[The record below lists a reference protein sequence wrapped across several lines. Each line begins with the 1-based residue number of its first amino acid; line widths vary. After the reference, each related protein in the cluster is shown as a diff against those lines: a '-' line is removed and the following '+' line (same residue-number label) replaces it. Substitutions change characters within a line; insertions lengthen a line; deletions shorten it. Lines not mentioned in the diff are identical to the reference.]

1 MEFRLDQV
9 FGVPSEE
16 VTVQLEVD
24 GEPLELN
31 KIYHTISAESAVRIT
46 VFHNSENVGWY
57 QSQLDKMPRQVR
69 VNLVHRSTNPTPYV
83 LIATQTHSNDFES
96 ESESTPVKQF
106 SLESFENLNPKPP
119 VLVPKLAIPLL
130 QPKNTPRSSKLEK
143 VLQELTKEYNTL
155 QAKYD
160 KTTQLQAAQIL
171 DLQHQLRDAMTQH
184 ELNTILHE
192 DRIAAIQA
200 SQKSEIESAEL
211 KLHALNLVIQDQR
224 HLISSR
230 DKEIER
236 HKHTIEVYR
245 DFISKLLELFTNQLS
260 SSKQRET
267 RVLQNMTE
275 LDKENL
281 SINTSIATLSLQKH
295 TVLAQNSA
303 LQQEKNIERSYRTAI
318 DIDRELVNFIE
329 KLDLSSSIDLESTFS
344 TINSIYKEIYSKYT
358 SSLSDSYKSHL
369 EVLKQTSLQ
378 NESKFSI
385 ESLTT
390 RLKQDSLQVERVK
403 SDNKDLKD
411 YVSSLVTN
419 LDKEKRKSRALQQQT
434 NILSEDISH
443 YRSLVN
449 QLETSSITLKQEKQE
464 LHAQM
469 YDTILKSGNS
479 GPEQIDKL
487 LAEYLAANDHPNPFV
502 KMSDGAYSFGNK
514 KVGVLV
520 RNGSLIVRV
529 GGGYMCIDEFIR
541 MHVNNEINKSQE
553 ESFDKSFHSPS
564 YKNLAVVR
572 RTKKQNEE
580 GDDKLLLSPV
590 PCDLT
595 YDASNAMNGL
605 KRKDLNSS
613 LPRPSFTPKKSP
625 VPKLSSAF
633 N

>member
-24 GEPLELN
+24 GEHVELE
-31 KIYHTISAESAVRIT
+31 KIYHTFSAESAVRIT
-46 VFHNSENVGWY
+46 VFHKSENVGWY
-57 QSQLDKMPRQVR
+57 QSQFDKLPRQVR
-69 VNLVHRSTNPTPYV
+69 VNLVHRSTSPTPYV
-83 LIATQTHSNDFES
+83 LISTQAHSPDS
-96 ESESTPVKQF
+96 ESESSPVKQF

-130 QPKNTPRSSKLEK
+130 QPKTTPRSSKLEK

-171 DLQHQLRDAMTQH
+171 DLQHQLRDAMTRN
-184 ELNTILHE
+184 ELDTISHE
-192 DRIAAIQA
+192 DSIAVILA
-200 SQKSEIESAEL
+200 SQKAEIESAEIKL
-211 KLHALNLVIQDQR
+211 KALNLVIQDQR

-230 DKEIER
+230 DNEIET

-245 DFISKLLELFTNQLS
+245 DFITKLLELFTSQMS

-267 RVLQNMTE
+267 RVLQNMKE

-281 SINTSIATLSLQKH
+281 SMNTSIASLSMQKNTIIAH
-295 TVLAQNSA
+295 NSA
-303 LQQEKNIERSYRTAI
+303 LQQEKNIERSYRIAE

-329 KLDLSSSIDLESTFS
+329 ALDLSSCIDLEATFS
-344 TINSIYKEIYSKYT
+344 TINSIYKEIYSKCT
-358 SSLSDSYKSHL
+358 TSLSDSYKSHI
-369 EVLKQTSLQ
+369 EVLKQSALK
-378 NESKFSI
+378 NEGRLSI
-385 ESLTT
+385 ENLTT

-419 LDKEKRKSRALQQQT
+419 LDKEKRKCRALQQQT
-434 NILSEDISH
+434 NILSEDITH

-469 YDTILKSGNS
+469 YDTILKSGNT

-487 LAEYLAANDHPNPFV
+487 LTEYLAANNHPNPFV

-529 GGGYMCIDEFIR
+529 GGGYMCIEEFIR
-541 MHVNNEINKSQE
+541 MHVYNEINKSQE
-553 ESFDKSFHSPS
+553 DSLDKSFHSPS
-564 YKNLAVVR
+564 YKNIAVVR

-580 GDDKLLLSPV
+580 GDDKIALSPV

-605 KRKDLNSS
+605 KKKDLNSN
-613 LPRPSFTPKKSP
+613 LPKPSFTPKKSP
-625 VPKLSSAF
+625 APKLTSAF